1 MDGLLPGRGR
11 VAVASQEQTGAREG
25 RRTTLDARFWI
36 FGLLPLAL
44 LAVALYLFSQFG
56 TAGVFDA
63 AFPPIEELTIER
75 LSFTDAGIDVQVVN
89 GGPEPVTI
97 AQVTVDEAVW
107 HFTIEPAATIERLGT
122 AKLSIPYPWVEGEP
136 HAVTLI
142 SATGVLFEAEAP
154 VASLSPTPGGTF
166 LATFTILGVYV
177 GVIPVLIGLVW
188 FPFLRRLS
196 SRWLNFFLA
205 ITVGLLLFL
214 GVDTVEEAL
223 ELSEGVAGAFQGIGL
238 AAAGFILAFLAV
250 SVVDRWRERQ
260 GARSDISA
268 LVLTYAIAVGIGLH
282 NLGEGLAI
290 GAAYSTGAIALGTF
304 LVVGFAAHNTTE
316 GLAIAAPLARGQTA
330 VRRLVP
336 HLLLAGFIAGTP
348 AIFGAWLGGFAYSPF
363 WSTLFLGV
371 GAGAIFQ
378 VAWQIA
384 RMMGREPEGSLAT
397 GLNAL
402 GLAVGVL
409 IMYGTGLLLVS

>member
-11 VAVASQEQTGAREG
+11 VAVASQEHTGAGEG

-44 LAVALYLFSQFG
+44 LAVALYLFSQYG

-75 LSFTDAGIDVQVVN
+75 LSFTEAGIDVQVVN

-97 AQVTVDEAVW
+97 AQVAVDEALW
-107 HFTIEPAATIERLGT
+107 QFTIEPAATIERLGT

-166 LATFTILGVYV
+166 LATFTVLGVYV
-177 GVIPVLIGLVW
+177 GVIPVLIGLIW

-214 GVDTVEEAL
+214 GVDTVAEAL

-260 GARSDISA
+260 GARGDISA

-290 GAAYSTGAIALGTF
+290 GAAYATGAIALGTF

-336 HLLLAGFIAGTP
+336 HLLLAGLIAGTP

-384 RMMGREPEGSLAT
+384 RMMGSDPESSLAT

>member
-11 VAVASQEQTGAREG
+11 VAVASQEHTGAGEG
-25 RRTTLDARFWI
+25 RRTTIDARFWI

-75 LSFTDAGIDVQVVN
+75 LSFTEAGIDVQVVN

-97 AQVTVDEAVW
+97 AQVAVDEALW
-107 HFTIEPAATIERLGT
+107 QFTIEPAATIERLGT

-177 GVIPVLIGLVW
+177 GVIPVLIGLIW

-214 GVDTVEEAL
+214 GVDTVAEAL

-290 GAAYSTGAIALGTF
+290 GAAYATGSIALGTF

-336 HLLLAGFIAGTP
+336 HLLLAGLIAGTP

-384 RMMGREPEGSLAT
+384 RMMGSDPESSLAT